1 MGWYVGKGVI
11 VVMLRTNVQMWITGI
26 WAQKWGQCAI
36 LHMGRGLRRG
46 GWVLRLEMGIDIQV
60 GCIDGCEIRM
70 YRRCVGGRCV
80 GMVHGLRTMFQRGS
94 CDLWLWRG
102 FCIGSWLRRFR
113 WGGQDGFG
121 VTGCPLGENCGSS

>member
-46 GWVLRLEMGIDIQV
+46 GWVLRLEMGIDIRLV
-60 GCIDGCEIRM
+60 ALMAVRFECTEGVWAEDVWAS
-70 YRRCVGGRCV
+70 CVVSGRC
-80 GMVHGLRTMFQRGS
+80 S
-94 CDLWLWRG
+94 K
-102 FCIGSWLRRFR
+102 
-113 WGGQDGFG
+113 G
-121 VTGCPLGENCGSS
+121 VAVTCGSGEGFALEAG